1 MHLPLLGVRFGLVM
15 AWICRCPLDF
25 RRGRH
30 CDPRLRPCC
39 TCGAIAVDALAMVD
53 GEVLAI
59 VVDALA
65 MVGDEALAVVDDEA
79 LAMVDGEALAM
90 VDGEVL
96 AIVLDAL
103 AMVGDEALAVVDD
116 EALAIR
122 SSPRMPVQ
130 RGNRFRRE
138 LADQSLCLTENVLV
152 CDLNKSWKSCNT

>member
-1 MHLPLLGVRFGLVM
+1 MHLPLLGGRFGLQM
-15 AWICRCPLDF
+15 AWICRCPLDLC
-25 RRGRH
+25 RGRH
-30 CDPRLRPCC
+30 CDPRLRPYC

-53 GEVLAI
+53 GEV
-59 VVDALA
+59 
-65 MVGDEALAVVDDEA
+65 

-122 SSPRMPVQ
+122 SSPRMP
-130 RGNRFRRE
+130 FP
-138 LADQSLCLTENVLV
+138 
-152 CDLNKSWKSCNT
+152 